1 MFNELNEKGIGKYI
15 DLDKWG
21 FSTFTLKMVA
31 AITMFIDHFAV
42 LYLTDYKDL
51 YNLCRAIGR
60 LSFPIFCFILV
71 EGFYHTKNKMNHA
84 ILLGIFGLVSEIPY
98 NMMYGSFF
106 DLSRQNV
113 ILTLFIGYMVIWAL
127 DSISM
132 FKIDY
137 SDAVLKKVSAGR
149 LNALLELIAMAVG
162 FGMAYFLNTSY
173 SYGGVLLIICFYVF
187 RKYHLGRAIIN
198 LVFNLGM
205 FGFGIQWFG
214 ALSVI
219 PIGLYNERVGKY
231 KWKYFFYIFYP
242 LHLFLLSMAKYIYF
256 SLR

>member
-1 MFNELNEKGIGKYI
+1 MLNEFNEKGIGKYI

-21 FSTFTLKMVA
+21 LSTFSLKVLA
-31 AITMFIDHFAV
+31 VITMFIDHFAV

-51 YNLCRAIGR
+51 YNLCRSIGR

-71 EGFYHTKNKMNHA
+71 EGFYHTKNRLSHA
-84 ILLGIFGLVSEIPY
+84 ILLGIFGLISEIPY
-98 NMMYGSFF
+98 NMMYGSLFN
-106 DLSRQNV
+106 LSKQNV

-137 SDAVLKKVSAGR
+137 SDVVLKKVSAGR
-149 LNALLELIAMAVG
+149 LNALLELAVMLVG
-162 FGMAYFLNTSY
+162 FCMAYFLNTSY
-173 SYGGVLLIICFYVF
+173 SYGGILLIICFYVF
-187 RKYHLGRAIIN
+187 RKYHIGKAIVN
-198 LVFNLGM
+198 FVFNCGM

-214 ALSVI
+214 ALSII

-231 KWKYFFYIFYP
+231 RWKYFFYMFYP
-242 LHLFLLSMAKYIYF
+242 LHLILLSVIKYIIF
-256 SLR
+256 S